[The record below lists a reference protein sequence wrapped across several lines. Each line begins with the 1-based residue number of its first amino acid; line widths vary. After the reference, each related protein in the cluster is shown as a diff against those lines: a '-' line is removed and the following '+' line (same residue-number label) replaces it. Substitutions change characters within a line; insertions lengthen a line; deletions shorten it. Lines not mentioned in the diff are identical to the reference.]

1 MKDDPT
7 DEHGRVLIKLS
18 HYYVRSFPKADTS
31 SGDLHVSFVP
41 KADASNRS
49 NPLFDHLIGERET

>member
-1 MKDDPT
+1 MSALDDGT
-7 DEHGRVLIKLS
+7 GARGIVAMGR
-18 HYYVRSFPKADTS
+18 HPKPFT
-31 SGDLHVSFVP
+31 